1 MNSQT
6 EELKVKDLMVDAPS
20 MGFVIANKS
29 ENSADAHR
37 DFDPLKADMVMFHPE
52 KNIVLTM
59 HGGLED
65 EAQCVFMFLNVDS
78 QHSGVELDAMVP
90 NSSFSPE
97 GGSVNSGYIGFN
109 ADIVASVKSISDAGL
124 TGVPIPLD
132 SNVLTFLPIWGD
144 ELNPLSMKQD
154 EIANILHQEFGEKF
168 EKMFDV
174 PEPVI
179 NQVYDRAQEQ
189 SQSYGRSM

>member
-6 EELKVKDLMVDAPS
+6 KELKVKDLMDDATA

-37 DFDPLKADMVMFHPE
+37 EFDPLKADMVMFHPE
-52 KNIVLTM
+52 KNIMLTM

-65 EAQCVFMFLNVDS
+65 EAQSVFMFLNVDS
-78 QHSGVELDAMVP
+78 KHSGVELDAMVP

-97 GGSVNSGYIGFN
+97 GGSVNSGYIGLK
-109 ADIVASVKSISDAGL
+109 DDVVAGMESINDAGL
-124 TGVPIPLD
+124 TGLPIPLD

-144 ELNPLSMKQD
+144 ELNPLSMKPA
-154 EIANILHQEFGEKF
+154 EIAKELHQEFGEKF

-179 NQVYDRAQEQ
+179 HQVYDRAQEQ
-189 SQSYGRSM
+189 SQSQSYSR